1 MIEAP
6 IEARIAIQRFWE
18 QQKAQETER
27 ALVKKENPKK
37 LKRQEAL
44 VRKPMNARQLES
56 YARSQGY
63 DVRGGNGRHGVHL
76 VGSNGYECPSVRH
89 GGGRTLANG
98 TQKAL
103 VRQIQQN
110 SISK

>member
-1 MIEAP
+1 MVEAP
-6 IEARIAIQRFWE
+6 LEARIAIQQFWAE
-18 QQKAQETER
+18 QKAKETEKS
-27 ALVKKENPKK
+27 LFKIGNPKK
-37 LKRQEAL
+37 VKRQEAL
-44 VRKPMNARQLES
+44 VKKPMNARQLES

-63 DVRGGNGRHGVHL
+63 EVRGGNGRHGVHL

-103 VRQIQQN
+103 IRQIQQN
-110 SISK
+110 SI